1 MDCQQ
6 TPPTV
11 TNARHA
17 RRHRGRPAFTLVEL
31 LVVIAIIALLI
42 ALLLPAV
49 QSAREAARS
58 SSCRN
63 NLKQIGLA
71 MQNYQD
77 VHKQLPPAYLCPASG
92 TMAENDNGPLAM
104 ILPFVDEES
113 LAAQFNMAIQYDA
126 AVTNGA
132 TPQTMTA
139 AQQNLTVA
147 NASVVTYLCPSMNL
161 PRIVPDPS
169 AACGEYGAAGSY
181 AVSIGSQSGF
191 AIYSAALPKPNG
203 AIIPPQYGITTIP
216 KIGGADGTSKTLLV
230 GEMNYG
236 LTNYMWTECRP
247 SDVKR
252 GATRWV
258 AGYPGVTWA
267 CTLAPLNSSFQQNPI
282 EGLFYPQYEAF
293 RCDHAGGVNF
303 CFVDGSV
310 TFIGDEIDAG
320 TLDAL
325 ATRAGGE
332 VINAGSY

>member
-1 MDCQQ
+1 MDCQRS
-6 TPPTV
+6 PRTV
-11 TNARHA
+11 TKAHRHA
-17 RRHRGRPAFTLVEL
+17 HYERLAFTLVEL
-31 LVVIAIIALLI
+31 LVVIAIIGLLI

-63 NLKQIGLA
+63 NLKQMGLA
-71 MQNYQD
+71 FQNYQD
-77 VHKQLPPAYLCPASG
+77 LHKQLPPAYVCPASG
-92 TMAENDNGPLAM
+92 TVAENDNGPLAM
-104 ILPFVDEES
+104 ILPLIDQEP
-113 LAAQFNMAIQYDA
+113 LAIQFSMAIQYDA
-126 AVTNGA
+126 SVTNGA
-132 TPQTMTA
+132 TAQTMAA

-147 NASVVTYLCPSMNL
+147 NTSIVTYSCPSMNL
-161 PRIVPDPS
+161 PRVVPDPS
-169 AACGEYGAAGSY
+169 PACAEYGAAGSY

-191 AIYSAALPKPNG
+191 AIYSASMPKPDG

-216 KIGGADGTSKTLLV
+216 KIGGADGTSKTLLL

-247 SDVKR
+247 TDVKW
-252 GATRWV
+252 GATRWA

-267 CTLAPLNSSFQQNPI
+267 CTLAPLNSTLQQDPI
-282 EGLFYPQYEAF
+282 DGLFYPQYEAF

-310 TFIGDEIDAG
+310 TFITDEIDPAV
-320 TLDAL
+320 LNAL

-332 VINAGSY
+332 TINAGSY